1 MQTNNAFRCCFH
13 CDLIYEAQPLPTFAL
28 CEPAKYESVNDN
40 ADVAIPESPLFCP
53 GLDFR
58 NLLNEERCSS
68 TTCGLLRDM
77 RDLTDLFLAQST
89 ALEPVGDATD
99 VHVACSPSNEV
110 YYKTR
115 VAGICDRLANLPS
128 AYTPDHPN
136 SCDWVYEACRLSAT
150 IYTTSIVRRLPFSVA
165 ATSSRY
171 PFCVQ
176 AGALNEPYSSQIALT
191 THICEELMQTL
202 ERTDLANVWND
213 MVGVLYWICTVGAAA
228 ARSPRLSGLSQ
239 RLPYSTTCKF
249 RVRQCLTMFSVRAHV
264 ILIFNH
270 PIPILLSQKKLLRV
284 QELIGTY
291 RQGRN
296 TKQSPGTSLESTGL

>member
-1 MQTNNAFRCCFH
+1 
-13 CDLIYEAQPLPTFAL
+13 
-28 CEPAKYESVNDN
+28 
-40 ADVAIPESPLFCP
+40 
-53 GLDFR
+53 
-58 NLLNEERCSS
+58 
-68 TTCGLLRDM
+68 M
-77 RDLTDLFLAQST
+77 RDLTDLLLAQSI
-89 ALEPVGDATD
+89 ALKPASDATD
-99 VHVACSPSNEV
+99 VHVACPPSNDV
-110 YYKTR
+110 YRKTR
-115 VAGICDRLANLPS
+115 VAGICDRLAKLPS

-136 SCDWVYEACRLSAT
+136 SCDWVYEACRLTAT
-150 IYTTSIVRRLPFSVA
+150 IYTTSIVRRLSFSVA
-165 ATSSRY
+165 AMSSRY

-176 AGALNEPYSSQIALT
+176 TGALNEPHGSQISLT
-191 THICEELMQTL
+191 THICEELLQTL
-202 ERTDLANVWND
+202 ERTDLANVWNG

-249 RVRQCLTMFSVRAHV
+249 RIRQCLTMFSVRAHI

-296 TKQSPGTSLESTGL
+296 IKQSPRTTLDSTSL

>member
-1 MQTNNAFRCCFH
+1 VHTNEAFRCCFH
-13 CDLIYEAQPLPTFAL
+13 CDLVYEAKPLPTFASW
-28 CEPAKYESVNDN
+28 EPAKYDSVNDN

-53 GLDFR
+53 GPDFR

-89 ALEPVGDATD
+89 SLVPAGDASD
-99 VHVACSPSNEV
+99 VHVACPPFNEV

-115 VAGICDRLANLPS
+115 VAAICDRLANLPS

-136 SCDWVYEACRLSAT
+136 SCDWVYEVCRLTAT
-150 IYTTSIVRRLPFSVA
+150 IYTTSIVHRLSFSIA
-165 ATSSRY
+165 AIFSRY
-171 PFCVQ
+171 QFCVQ
-176 AGALNEPYSSQIALT
+176 TGSLNEPHSSQILLT

-202 ERTDLANVWND
+202 ERTDLANVWNG
-213 MVGVLYWICTVGAAA
+213 MAGVLYWICTVGAAA
-228 ARSPRLSGLSQ
+228 ARSPHLSDLSQ

-249 RVRQCLTMFSVRAHV
+249 RVRQCLTMFSSRAQF
-264 ILIFNH
+264 ILVFKH

-296 TKQSPGTSLESTGL
+296 IKQSPRTTLDSTSL